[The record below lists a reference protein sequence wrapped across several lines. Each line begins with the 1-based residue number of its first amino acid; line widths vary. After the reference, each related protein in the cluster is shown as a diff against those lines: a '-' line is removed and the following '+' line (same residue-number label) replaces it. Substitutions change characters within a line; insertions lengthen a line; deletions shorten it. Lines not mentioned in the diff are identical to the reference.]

1 MAMYHPMEDAN
12 HCFFRMILLSHHLT
26 SDTSI
31 ETFRL
36 MDFYC
41 LFPSSLSD
49 IKLPRQ
55 FSKYKA
61 VINAIPKQFESIPNR
76 AALFDKLRH
85 IQNNSLGCL
94 VSLGFFDRNRFL
106 NGSIA
111 LTDQV
116 VPINVIEKMSQSP
129 IIREEWFKFLT
140 EVMPNFSSDGPNGWK
155 ARTLLGEFRYDAK

>member
-12 HCFFRMILLSHHLT
+12 HCFFRMLLLSHNLNNET
-26 SDTSI
+26 NI

-41 LFPSSLSD
+41 LFPSALRD
-49 IKLPRQ
+49 IELPRK

-61 VINAIPKQFESIPNR
+61 IFNDIPRQFELIPNK

-106 NGSIA
+106 NGFIA
-111 LTDQV
+111 STDQAI
-116 VPINVIEKMSQSP
+116 PGNVLERMSQSL
-129 IIREEWFKFLT
+129 IVHEEWFEFLT
-140 EVMPNFSSDGPNGWK
+140 QSMANFPAEGPKGWK
-155 ARTLLGEFRYDAK
+155 ARTHLGEFRYDPV